1 MQGNLREI
9 DARSLIRLLEA
20 VNSTGELVIELPQG
34 KQWLL
39 FLVQGAIVYATDS
52 PGARSCLVDYLAHYL
67 PELREIPRLPLS
79 SEHLPEYAQI
89 WMLLEQE
96 LISVAIAK
104 QILEA
109 VILEVLFDLMPLGQ
123 GSFNFESTPPLSPR
137 LVSLRFSEYES
148 QLTHQRLAWHRF
160 YPQFHSPHQCLAW
173 RNPGDLV
180 PDDLADVAIEVN
192 GINSLRQLS
201 RRSGQDLISL
211 TQQLHQAWQE
221 GALQILPIASS
232 PSTKTKQMIRIVC
245 IDDSITVCRTVEYIL
260 HHAGYQIT
268 GITNPTRALSLI
280 FQLRPSLIFCDIEM
294 PELNGYELCT
304 MLRKSP
310 TFAYTPIVMLTGR
323 DQFLDRVQARRA
335 GATEYLTKPFGEQEL
350 LAIAEKYS

>member
-9 DARSLIRLLEA
+9 DTRNLLRLIESLNA
-20 VNSTGELVIELPQG
+20 TGELVIELPHGQ
-34 KQWLL
+34 QWLL
-39 FLVQGAIVYATDS
+39 FWVQGMIVYATDATGS
-52 PGARSCLVDYLAHYL
+52 RPGLTDYLAYYL
-67 PELREIPRLPLS
+67 PQLQEVPRLPLS
-79 SEHLPEYAQI
+79 SEHLPEYGQI
-89 WMLLEQE
+89 WMLLEQD

-109 VILEVLFDLMPLGQ
+109 IILEVLFDLLPLSQ
-123 GSFNFESTPPLSPR
+123 GGFNFEATPPLSPR
-137 LVSLRFSEYES
+137 LVNLKFSEYET
-148 QLTHQRLAWHRF
+148 QLINQRLAWRKF
-160 YPQFHSPHQCLAW
+160 YPQFYSPHQCLAW
-173 RNPGDLV
+173 QQ
-180 PDDLADVAIEVN
+180 PDAALDLAIAPAVN
-192 GINSLRQLS
+192 GQNSLRQLS

-211 TQQLHQAWQE
+211 TQQLEQAWQA
-221 GALQILPIASS
+221 GTLQILPIATN
-232 PSTKTKQMIRIVC
+232 PVTKTKQMIRIVC
-245 IDDSITVCRTVEYIL
+245 IDDSVTVCRTVEYIL

-268 GITNPTRALSLI
+268 SITNPTRALSLI

-310 TFAYTPIVMLTGR
+310 TFAYTPIIMLTGR

-350 LAIAEKYS
+350 LAIAEKYSA